1 MTDTFMKVNIWQIL
15 KTFVGLLLSRCLR
28 LGIKA
33 LVNVGTA
40 LDYDVSHS
48 GFPASSSH

>member
-40 LDYDVSHS
+40 LNHDVSHS
-48 GFPASSSH
+48 GSLAGASH